1 MNFLRPTL
9 TIDDQRGK
17 TFFMS
22 LKIGSIARRLLFLGL
37 AALALTAALP
47 ASAQV
52 VIYRFE
58 IETDRDFNRDS
69 YDGGY
74 LVAPF
79 NGGAASLIFTLDGA
93 KTYTETASTGNMFT
107 AVTDKKEIQWV
118 VTATAGG
125 TTTTDADGNST
136 TTGTDTYLAFGPADS
151 SASFHTLTADITS
164 LIAKEMKGRAVGAS
178 NAVSTNHPGRIGSA
192 AVLDW
197 RLKFDKNLS
206 NRSNKAGHTV
216 AESIQDVKDQL
227 FKDGYLPEGVLNLSV
242 ATASLAG
249 GGAGTAYS
257 QSLVSSG
264 GSGTVTWA
272 IVGGSLPPGLSLSG
286 ATISGTPTT
295 SGTFSFTV
303 RATDGSSPAQ
313 TATRT
318 LSILISQISIP
329 TNPAPATATN
339 GTAYTTTL
347 AALHGISPL
356 TWTLGPS
363 PATLPL
369 GLALNSSTGVISGT
383 PIGANTTDFNVT
395 VTDSSDTPKSA
406 TSTLTIKVTL
416 VILTPATLPDAT
428 VGAAYAEALTAEGGK
443 LPIVWS
449 LKAGSTL
456 PAGIT
461 LTGSTLSGT
470 PTTAGVNTFTL
481 VVTDVAGVTSEREFT
496 LTVN

>member
-197 RLKFDKNLS
+197 RLKFDKNLT

-249 GGAGTAYS
+249 GGVGTAYS

-272 IVGGSLPPGLSLSG
+272 IVGGSLPTGLSLSG

-318 LSILISQISIP
+318 LSIVISPMSITTSSVP
-329 TNPAPATATN
+329 TATN

-347 AALHGISPL
+347 VAANGVSPL
-356 TWTLGPS
+356 TW
-363 PATLPL
+363 AVDTLPS

-383 PIGANTTDFNVT
+383 PTGANTTHFTVT
-395 VTDSSDTPKSA
+395 VTDSSTTPQSVS
-406 TSTLTIKVTL
+406 TSFDMKVTL

-428 VGAAYAEALTAEGGK
+428 VGSAYAEALTAAGGK
-443 LPIVWS
+443 LPLVWS

-461 LTGSTLSGT
+461 LTGSALSGT

-481 VVTDVAGVTSEREFT
+481 VVTDDASVTSEREFT